1 MFKAA
6 RLNRDGGVLAAA
18 VPAVIRK
25 PELAFDSQKWRHPK
39 RYGMISHSLP
49 LIASTRRNDISA
61 APHSWMN
68 SLLVRNC
75 C

>member
-25 PELAFDSQKWRHPK
+25 PELAFDSEKWRHPK
-39 RYGMISHSLP
+39 RYGMISHSPSPYCLNP
-49 LIASTRRNDISA
+49 TQ
-61 APHSWMN
+61 
-68 SLLVRNC
+68 
-75 C
+75 